1 MKKFYKCAYQLK
13 DKILDKSYLGKVY
26 HQGTLRGFFNSKEDC
41 ENYTKKLPNC
51 KKIITTFNN
60 DDVLNLVKRIK
71 KVLKSKGYNVGRH
84 SVIRYKSDDS
94 NRSKAGVDMI
104 SISVSDKDK
113 AYNEKIIEDHNI
125 RDFNFA
131 KKDITYANIFL
142 D

>member
-71 KVLKSKGYNVGRH
+71 KVLKSKGYK
-84 SVIRYKSDDS
+84 IIKT
-94 NRSKAGVDMI
+94 
-104 SISVSDKDK
+104 
-113 AYNEKIIEDHNI
+113 EKIE
-125 RDFNFA
+125 
-131 KKDITYANIFL
+131 KVL
-142 D
+142 

>member
-71 KVLKSKGYNVGRH
+71 KCEV
-84 SVIRYKSDDS
+84 VILEE
-94 NRSKAGVDMI
+94 V
-104 SISVSDKDK
+104 V
-113 AYNEKIIEDHNI
+113 
-125 RDFNFA
+125 
-131 KKDITYANIFL
+131 
-142 D
+142 

>member
-1 MKKFYKCAYQLK
+1 
-13 DKILDKSYLGKVY
+13 
-26 HQGTLRGFFNSKEDC
+26 
-41 ENYTKKLPNC
+41 
-51 KKIITTFNN
+51 
-60 DDVLNLVKRIK
+60 
-71 KVLKSKGYNVGRH
+71 
-84 SVIRYKSDDS
+84 
-94 NRSKAGVDMI
+94 MI

>member
-125 RDFNFA
+125 RKGSEGYNDSN
-131 KKDITYANIFL
+131 
-142 D
+142 